1 MADMFPWLTDKG
13 KKRMGIAYA
22 TDSDRR
28 YSSGS
33 SSSGSSSSGS
43 SSSDALLAFQQQQ
56 AAQAAR
62 AARAARRQEM
72 INQQKEAGFASAQ
85 QGEALARQQLG
96 QFGMQQQ
103 AADKEALTRAQQA
116 QGAAGSQAVAGGA
129 QPQTQAQK
137 LNSMGIGGAGAI
149 AGLRDVYG
157 GQVAA
162 NLGAGGTGQPSNTFQ
177 LPSIFNLTF
186 GGS

>member
-1 MADMFPWLTDKG
+1 MADAFPWLTDKG
-13 KKRMGIAYA
+13 KKRMSVGS
-22 TDSDRR
+22 T
-28 YSSGS
+28 SSK
-33 SSSGSSSSGS
+33 S
-43 SSSDALLAFQQQQ
+43 SSSDALLALQQQQ
-56 AAQAAR
+56 AAE
-62 AARAARRQEM
+62 AARRLEI
-72 INQQKEAGFASAQ
+72 INQQKEAGFAAAQ
-85 QGEALARQQLG
+85 QGESLARQQLG

-103 AADKEALTRAQQA
+103 AADKEALARAQQA

-162 NLGAGGTGQPSNTFQ
+162 NLGAGGTGQPSNAFQ

>member
-1 MADMFPWLTDKG
+1 MADMFSWLTDLG
-13 KKRMGIAYA
+13 KKRMSVGS
-22 TDSDRR
+22 TSKKP
-28 YSSGS
+28 S
-33 SSSGSSSSGS
+33 SSESSSLGS
-43 SSSDALLAFQQQQ
+43 SSSDALLALQQQQ
-56 AAQAAR
+56 AAQAAQAAR
-62 AARAARRQEM
+62 AAEAARRQEM

-103 AADKEALTRAQQA
+103 AADKEALARAQQA

-129 QPQTQAQK
+129 KPQTQAQK